1 MNRLVLIACV
11 LLGACTS
18 GNDVPDGLL
27 PREKFVAVLTEAQLI
42 EARRNHEL
50 VIEQISD
57 APVAKYYEDLFRSQG
72 VTEEQ
77 FVFTYAYYADH
88 PDEMKPIWE
97 EVLTE
102 LSRREAEGR

>member
-1 MNRLVLIACV
+1 MNRALLIGCM
-11 LLGACTS
+11 LLGACSS
-18 GNDVPDGLL
+18 GNDVPEGLL

-57 APVAKYYEDLFRSQG
+57 APVAKYYEDLFKDQG
-72 VTEEQ
+72 ITEEQ
-77 FVFTYAYYADH
+77 FVRTYDHYAEH

>member
-1 MNRLVLIACV
+1 MPPWPSTTR
-11 LLGACTS
+11 T
-18 GNDVPDGLL
+18 
-27 PREKFVAVLTEAQLI
+27 
-42 EARRNHEL
+42 
-50 VIEQISD
+50 
-57 APVAKYYEDLFRSQG
+57 LFKSQD

-77 FVFTYAYYADH
+77 FVSTYEYYADH